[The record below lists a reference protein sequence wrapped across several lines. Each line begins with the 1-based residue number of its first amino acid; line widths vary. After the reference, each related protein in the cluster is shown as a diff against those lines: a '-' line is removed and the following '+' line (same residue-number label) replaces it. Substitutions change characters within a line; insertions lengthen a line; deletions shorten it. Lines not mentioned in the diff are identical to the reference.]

1 MESKRKVGRPRIK
14 DKKVQIYFS
23 VHPKLRD
30 CPKLD
35 KEIKTII
42 LKHEDN
48 ANTKTTI

>member
-23 VHPKLRD
+23 VHPKLKD
-30 CPKLD
+30 CQKLE

-42 LKHEDN
+42 LKHEKQCQN
-48 ANTKTTI
+48 LE

>member
-23 VHPKLRD
+23 VHPKLKD
-30 CPKLD
+30 CQKLD

-42 LKHEDN
+42 LKHEN
-48 ANTKTTI
+48 NERN